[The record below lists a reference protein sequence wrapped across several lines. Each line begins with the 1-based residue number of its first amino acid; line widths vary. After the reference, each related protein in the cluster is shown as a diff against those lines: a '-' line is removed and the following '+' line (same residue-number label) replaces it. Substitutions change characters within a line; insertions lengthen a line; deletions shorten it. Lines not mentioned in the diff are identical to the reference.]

1 MQSSLVFIPKREN
14 GSILTLLVTDTQWVD
29 KLFHYTAIAKKT
41 ATNVR
46 NSIAHVTE
54 KGKDVTKVTKGKAE
68 AVNDKEKTEE
78 VKKSEGK
85 FFDTSKI
92 VPIKGDKEV

>member
-14 GSILTLLVTDTQWVD
+14 GSILTLLLTQWVD

-54 KGKDVTKVTKGKAE
+54 KGKDVTNVTKGTAAE